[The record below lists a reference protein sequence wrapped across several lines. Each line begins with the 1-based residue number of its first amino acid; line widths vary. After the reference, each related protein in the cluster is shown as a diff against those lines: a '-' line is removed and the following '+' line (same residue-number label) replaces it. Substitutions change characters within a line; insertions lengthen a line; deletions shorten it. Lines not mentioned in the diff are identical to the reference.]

1 MKLITDT
8 ELSSRTDVELA
19 VLFHMA
25 AQALGRTAPGTPA
38 RRTVIA
44 SLQNIA
50 RARVQRHLQCRV
62 PGF

>member
-1 MKLITDT
+1 MRLITDT

-25 AQALGRTAPGTPA
+25 AQALGHTAPGTQE
-38 RRTVIA
+38 RQTVIA
-44 SLQNIA
+44 SLQNISRE
-50 RARVQRHLQCRV
+50 RAQRHCQSRV